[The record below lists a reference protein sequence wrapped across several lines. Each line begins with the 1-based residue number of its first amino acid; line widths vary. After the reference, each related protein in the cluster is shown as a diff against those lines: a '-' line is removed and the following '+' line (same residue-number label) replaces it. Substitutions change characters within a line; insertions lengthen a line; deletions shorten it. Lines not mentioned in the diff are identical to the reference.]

1 MPDSGRSRVESLPEW
16 GMARGPRPIASER
29 GSVTTVSQPLNGDP
43 GPLRVPRPAR
53 RRLTRWGP
61 AVVSITAALA
71 YGLYIA
77 LRTYEVDLGVYLR
90 LGGKY
95 IFTSHL
101 YSFVLPNTS
110 LPFTYP
116 PFAALLFAPWQ
127 RTFGTVG
134 SVQTVWTMG
143 NVAVLVGVLVL
154 SIRLVKPS
162 LSKVSSWRLALAFS
176 LPALLLNPVLITIG
190 FGQVNLFVM
199 FLVMW
204 DLLTERRIGK
214 RQLPLGVATG
224 LAAAVKLTPLLFVP
238 YLLLTRRWRG
248 AVTCMVTFIGCEVLT
263 FVVSP
268 ASSRTYWTKAVFR
281 PGRAGDLSIVD
292 NQNLWSVLDRFAHGV
307 LPSAVMLPLLALV
320 AGGGLWLAAQ
330 AHRRSSPL
338 LGVLIC
344 AGTCLIVS
352 PISWV
357 HHMVWVVPAI
367 LWLILGADR
376 PHWGRPLAAVAAVL
390 FWSAPVWWVPYKDT
404 SDLHLNSLQL
414 IFGDSFFFAMMLF
427 VVGAAVLVFRRRAVR
442 LEEERH
448 LSRLTG

>member
-1 MPDSGRSRVESLPEW
+1 
-16 GMARGPRPIASER
+16 MARLDDPTTPR
-29 GSVTTVSQPLNGDP
+29 GFVTTVNQAVKGRRDEP
-43 GPLRVPRPAR
+43 GPLLSGW
-53 RRLTRWGP
+53 RRLHGWGP
-61 AVVSITAALA
+61 ALASIALAVA

-95 IFTSHL
+95 VFTPHL

-127 RTFGTVG
+127 RAFSSVP

-143 NVAVLVGVLVL
+143 NVVALVGVLVL
-154 SIRLVKPS
+154 SVRLVKPS
-162 LSKVSSWRLALAFS
+162 LDRMATWRLALALS

-190 FGQVNLFVM
+190 FGQVNLFVT

-204 DLLTERRIGK
+204 DLLSERRIGK

-238 YLLLTRRWRG
+238 YLVLTRRWRG
-248 AVTCMVTFIGCEVLT
+248 AVTAMVTFVGCELLT
-263 FVVSP
+263 FAVSP
-268 ASSRTYWTKAVFR
+268 SSSKAYWTKAIFK
-281 PGRAGDLSIVD
+281 PGRAGDLTIVD
-292 NQNLWSVLDRFAHGV
+292 NQNLWGVLDRFTHGV
-307 LPSAVMLPLLALV
+307 LPDGLMLPLLVLTAA
-320 AGGGLWLAAQ
+320 AGLLLAAQ

-344 AGTCLIVS
+344 AATCLLVS

-357 HHMVWVVPAI
+357 HHLVWVVPAI
-367 LWLILGADR
+367 LWLAFAPDR
-376 PHWGRPLAAVAAVL
+376 PRWGPVLAGATAVL
-390 FWSAPVWWVPYKDT
+390 FWSAPVWWVPYKNT
-404 SDLHLNSLQL
+404 SDLHLNPLQL
-414 IFGDSFFFAMMLF
+414 VAGDSFFFAMVLF
-427 VVGAAVLVFRRRAVR
+427 LGGAAVLVLRRVPRGSEQAALLVKP
-442 LEEERH
+442 
-448 LSRLTG
+448 G

>member
-1 MPDSGRSRVESLPEW
+1 MTSVNPPLKDGRKGLSL
-16 GMARGPRPIASER
+16 ARPGLRK
-29 GSVTTVSQPLNGDP
+29 LNG
-43 GPLRVPRPAR
+43 
-53 RRLTRWGP
+53 WGP
-61 AVVSITAALA
+61 AVVSFTLAVA

-95 IFTSHL
+95 VFTNHL

-127 RTFGTVG
+127 RTFNSVG
-134 SVQTVWTMG
+134 AVQAVWTMC
-143 NVAVLVGVLVL
+143 NVAALVGVLVL

-162 LSKVSSWRLALAFS
+162 LDRVATWRLALALS
-176 LPALLLNPVLITIG
+176 LPAILLNPVLITIG
-190 FGQVNLFVM
+190 FGQVNLFVT

-204 DLLTERRIGK
+204 DLLSERRIGK
-214 RQLPLGVATG
+214 RQMPLGVATG

-248 AVTCMVTFIGCEVLT
+248 ALTCVLTFGACELVT

-268 ASSRTYWTKAVFR
+268 TSSKAYWTKAIFK

-292 NQNLWSVLDRFAHGV
+292 NQNLWGVLDRFTHGV
-307 LPSAVMLPLLALV
+307 LPDAVALPVLIVIAV
-320 AGGGLWLAAQ
+320 AGLLLAAQ

-344 AGTCLIVS
+344 ATTCLLVS

-367 LWLILGADR
+367 LWLAFAPDR
-376 PHWGRPLAAVAAVL
+376 PRWGRFIAVATAVL
-390 FWSAPVWWVPYKDT
+390 FWSAPVWWVPYKNT
-404 SDLHLNSLQL
+404 SDLHLNPLQL
-414 IFGDSFFFAMMLF
+414 VAGDSFFFAMLVFMA
-427 VVGAAVLVFRRRAVR
+427 GAAVLVFGRGSRRP
-442 LEEERH
+442 EEG
-448 LSRLTG
+448 SRLPGPLT

>member
-1 MPDSGRSRVESLPEW
+1 
-16 GMARGPRPIASER
+16 
-29 GSVTTVSQPLNGDP
+29 VTTVNQPLEGSHEHLSSP
-43 GPLRVPRPAR
+43 G
-53 RRLTRWGP
+53 RRLRRLHGWGP
-61 AVVSITAALA
+61 ALASFALAVA

-127 RTFGTVG
+127 RAFPSVG
-134 SVQTVWTMG
+134 SVQAVWTMC
-143 NVAVLVGVLVL
+143 NVAALLGVLVL
-154 SIRLVKPS
+154 SLRLVKPS
-162 LSKVSSWRLALAFS
+162 LNKTATWRLALALS

-190 FGQVNLFVM
+190 FGQVNLFVT

-204 DLLTERRIGK
+204 DLLSERRIGK
-214 RQLPLGVATG
+214 RQMPLGVATG

-248 AVTCMVTFIGCEVLT
+248 ALTCVITFSACELLT
-263 FVVSP
+263 FLVSP
-268 ASSRTYWTKAVFR
+268 TSSRAYWTKAVFR

-292 NQNLWSVLDRFAHGV
+292 NQNLWSVLDRFAHVV
-307 LPSAVMLPLLALV
+307 LPGSVMLPLLVVTA
-320 AGGGLWLAAQ
+320 AGGLWVAAQ
-330 AHRRSSPL
+330 AHRHSSPL

-344 AGTCLIVS
+344 AVTCLIVS

-367 LWLILGADR
+367 LWLAFAPDR
-376 PHWGRPLAAVAAVL
+376 PRWGPWFASAAAAL
-390 FWSAPVWWVPYKDT
+390 FWSAPVWWVPYKNT
-404 SDLHLNSLQL
+404 SDLHLGVVQL
-414 IFGDSFFFAMMLF
+414 VAGNSFFLAMVLF
-427 VVGAAVLVFRRRAVR
+427 LAGAAVLVLRRRPQD
-442 LEEERH
+442 E
-448 LSRLTG
+448 SRLVGVAD

>member
-1 MPDSGRSRVESLPEW
+1 VTSVNPPLKAGRKGLSL
-16 GMARGPRPIASER
+16 AS
-29 GSVTTVSQPLNGDP
+29 P
-43 GPLRVPRPAR
+43 GLRK
-53 RRLTRWGP
+53 LHGWGP
-61 AVVSITAALA
+61 ALVSFGLAVA

-95 IFTSHL
+95 VFTNHL

-127 RTFGTVG
+127 RTFNSVG
-134 SVQTVWTMG
+134 AVQAVWTMC
-143 NVAVLVGVLVL
+143 NVAALVGVLVL
-154 SIRLVKPS
+154 SVRLVKPS
-162 LSKVSSWRLALAFS
+162 LDRMATWRLALALS

-190 FGQVNLFVM
+190 FGQVNLFVT

-204 DLLTERRIGK
+204 DLLSERRIGK
-214 RQLPLGVATG
+214 RQMPLGVAIG

-238 YLLLTRRWRG
+238 YLLLTRRWR
-248 AVTCMVTFIGCEVLT
+248 AALTCVLT
-263 FVVSP
+263 FGACELVTLAISP
-268 ASSRTYWTKAVFR
+268 TSSKAYWTKAIFK

-292 NQNLWSVLDRFAHGV
+292 NQNLWGVLDRFTHGV
-307 LPSAVMLPLLALV
+307 LPDAVALPLLVVTAV
-320 AGGGLWLAAQ
+320 AGLLLAAQ

-344 AGTCLIVS
+344 ATTCLLVS

-367 LWLILGADR
+367 LWLALAPDR
-376 PHWGRPLAAVAAVL
+376 PRWGRFLAAATAVL
-390 FWSAPVWWVPYKDT
+390 FWSAPVWWVPYKNT
-404 SDLHLNSLQL
+404 SDLHLNLLQL
-414 IFGDSFFFAMMLF
+414 VAGNSFFFAMLLF
-427 VVGAAVLVFRRRAVR
+427 LAGAAVLVLRRGSGRPDESVR
-442 LEEERH
+442 LPRP
-448 LSRLTG
+448 LT